1 MLFASPVRALPT
13 SDDSGGDRRQP
24 RGILRRSPLQLLL
37 AFTAALLLGPA
48 TSASAAI
55 IHVDKDG
62 VASPCSDTRT
72 REQAA
77 SSFSPLCST
86 TRAVALAVTGD
97 VIDVRAGSYPA
108 LTISNRDMATQTVIR
123 AHAGE
128 RPVIAGFRV
137 ESSDRWTIQ
146 GFRTG
151 AQTSLVQYGSREV
164 QVIGNEFSPWGLTAK
179 HSTDLLF
186 EGNYVHDTSIEGT
199 RTESEGYGFRA
210 TRNASGTRVV
220 RPVVR
225 NNQFE
230 RIHADAVQ
238 FGSTDDPVVEGNV
251 ARDIRD
257 ISDVGE
263 HNDFVQCFPGC
274 PGLKLRNNDV
284 DGAHQGLMLGGNGG
298 APTPGLVIEGNRL
311 VNVRQLTLNIYDAP
325 GVRIDNNTIW
335 NTVNESRA
343 VRLRDLNGDTSGA
356 LVRGNLLDGTIANEA
371 GSNAFAQSAF
381 NYHASQGGVVFEPG
395 SLSEL
400 AAGSR
405 GIDEGWRVEGAVD
418 DPNAANRGG
427 PNGSGIGDA
436 GWRERGA
443 GSSPPPPP
451 PPPPVDVPADVPA
464 DARWTH
470 SPSSPRVGQVVRFD
484 GTGSTGNGLLS
495 CRWEFTNQSGTTVYQ
510 TRTGC
515 LLDFT
520 FQGSGTKWVRLRVT
534 DADGD
539 TDSDLHGLEVSSG

>member
-1 MLFASPVRALPT
+1 MLVASPVRALPT

-62 VASPCSDTRT
+62 VASPCSDSRT

-77 SSFSPLCST
+77 SSFSPLCSI
-86 TRAVALAVTGD
+86 TRAVALAVAGD

-108 LTISNRDMATQTVIR
+108 LTISNRDMATQTVAR
-123 AHAGE
+123 ARPGE
-128 RPVIAGFRV
+128 RV
-137 ESSDRWTIQ
+137 ELTNFTISSSDRWTVQ

-151 AQTSLVQYGSREV
+151 YAYSLVNGDSREV
-164 QVIGNEFSPWGLTAK
+164 RVLGNEFSPWGVTNKGTVDFLA
-179 HSTDLLF
+179 
-186 EGNYVHDTSIEGT
+186 EGNYVHDTAITGT
-199 RTESEGYGFRA
+199 RTESEGYGFR
-210 TRNASGTRVV
+210 TTSGGAGNL
-220 RPVVR
+220 RPVYR
-225 NNQFE
+225 NNRLE
-230 RIHADAVQ
+230 RIHADAFQ
-238 FGSTDDPVVEGNV
+238 FGSVTDVTVEGNV
-251 ARDIRD
+251 VRDVRD
-257 ISDVGE
+257 ISNVGE
-263 HNDFVQCFPGC
+263 HNDFVQCYPRC
-274 PGLKLRNNDV
+274 PGMRMLSNDV
-284 DGAHQGLMLGGNGG
+284 DGAHQGCMCGDANGS
-298 APTPGLVIEGNRL
+298 PSPGVVIEGNRL
-311 VNVRQLTLNIYDAP
+311 VNVRQITLNVYEMP

-335 NTVNESRA
+335 NTINEARA
-343 VRLRDLNGDTSGA
+343 IRLRDGRTGLSGA
-356 LVRGNLLDGTIANEA
+356 LLRGNLLDGSIANEA
-371 GSNAFAQSAF
+371 GSDGIAEWGF

-427 PNGSGIGDA
+427 HHGSGFGDA
-436 GWRERGA
+436 GWHERGA

-451 PPPPVDVPADVPA
+451 PPPPPADVPA

-484 GTGSTGNGLLS
+484 GTGSTGDGPLS

-515 LLDFT
+515 VLDFT